1 MRRNTLLLAL
11 VLISFRF
18 VMLATVVAIPS
29 FLGSVRGF
37 RPLEEAPVLVWVALP
52 QFVVG
57 IAAMAL
63 MRRIDPRLILTVGFF
78 FVAIAC
84 LQDAHVTSVWSGPN
98 FGISEAF
105 MALGLAL
112 AFNSMVG
119 AIVLEV
125 LDTGALS
132 RPADVLT
139 FAGFFQVV
147 RLFGGEAGASLMGHF
162 ISIREQFHSNI
173 LGLHLQL
180 GSAGTEQRLMGL
192 QAALSPSSRGLTAT
206 GRAAELVGLQVRQQA
221 FTLAISDSF
230 MLIATCCVL
239 CLIVVAFL
247 SKVPTQYRQI
257 TTPNS

>member
-1 MRRNTLLLAL
+1 
-11 VLISFRF
+11 
-18 VMLATVVAIPS
+18 
-29 FLGSVRGF
+29 
-37 RPLEEAPVLVWVALP
+37 
-52 QFVVG
+52 
-57 IAAMAL
+57 
-63 MRRIDPRLILTVGFF
+63 LILTVGFF

-105 MALGLAL
+105 MAVGLAL

-162 ISIREQFHSNI
+162 ISLREEFHSSI

-180 GSAGTEQRLMGL
+180 GSAGTEQRLIGL
-192 QAALSPSSRGLTAT
+192 QAALSPNSPGLTAT
-206 GRAAELVGLQVRQQA
+206 GRAAEIVGLQVRQQA

-230 MLIATCCVL
+230 MLIAMCCVL

-247 SKVPTQYRQI
+247 SKVPTEYRQI
-257 TTPNS
+257 TTPSS